1 MRKVKVAAAS
11 LCLLSYGMLHGGI
24 INAEVSVAKTE
35 ASVAYMNE
43 NTAESVTT
51 AASIE
56 TTSIVT
62 NLTTAKTTVPA
73 RTTAKGTTCTSAAS
87 ALTTTTVQSTTVP
100 VTEATAETVT
110 TSTAQEDPAQFL
122 TAASDPEVTA
132 APDAAE
138 AAPSTQAETTA
149 APECEAEVTADA
161 APTAITVT
169 DREYIMLCNV
179 VGHEYGASWVPESE
193 KALVAEVIMNRVNS
207 PAFPN
212 TIYEVLMQRN
222 QFAGLERL
230 VKMEDFSGYV
240 TDSVKAA
247 VDLYLSDPSQF
258 NHGYLYFNG
267 DGYRNYFRTAY

>member
-24 INAEVSVAKTE
+24 INTEVSVAKTDMSDAFIE
-35 ASVAYMNE
+35 M
-43 NTAESVTT
+43 TAETVTT

-62 NLTTAKTTVPA
+62 TVTTAKTSVPA
-73 RTTAKGTTCTSAAS
+73 GSTAKGTTCTSAAS
-87 ALTTTTVQSTTVP
+87 AQATTTAGSTTFS

-110 TSTAQEDPAQFL
+110 TSTAQEESAQFL
-122 TAASDPEVTA
+122 TAPSVTEVTE

-138 AAPSTQAETTA
+138 TAPSTQAETTA
-149 APECEAEVTADA
+149 VPEDEAEVTADE

-230 VKMEDFSGYV
+230 VNMEEMSGYV

-258 NHGYLYFNG
+258 SHGYLYFNG
-267 DGYRNYFRTAY
+267 DGYRNSFRTAY